1 MARFGKVLTAM
12 VTPFTNSGELDLNE
26 AGRLAQW
33 LIENG
38 NDGLVIAGTTGE
50 SPTLTHD
57 EQIALIEAVVE
68 STDAPVV
75 AGTGSNDTKAAI
87 ELTQRAQSVGA
98 SGILSVTPYYNR
110 PSQQGLLKHF
120 TRIAENTD
128 LPVMLYDIPVRSG
141 RKIETATI
149 LELVHGVENIVAL
162 KDAAGDPAETAYL
175 LSKSPDGL
183 EVYSGDDSLNL
194 ALLSIGAVGVVGVAT
209 HWSGLEHQNL
219 IQAVLEGDYSKAK
232 EINQQLQ
239 PSFAFESSP
248 EAPNPIPTKVMM
260 NILGFNVGKGRPPMD
275 TVPDYLEEVAQEL
288 VSSMAVGASIDS
300 FKK

>member
-1 MARFGKVLTAM
+1 M
-12 VTPFTNSGELDLNE
+12 VH
-26 AGRLAQW
+26 W
-33 LIENG
+33 
-38 NDGLVIAGTTGE
+38 
-50 SPTLTHD
+50 
-57 EQIALIEAVVE
+57 
-68 STDAPVV
+68 
-75 AGTGSNDTKAAI
+75 
-87 ELTQRAQSVGA
+87 
-98 SGILSVTPYYNR
+98 
-110 PSQQGLLKHF
+110 
-120 TRIAENTD
+120 
-128 LPVMLYDIPVRSG
+128 
-141 RKIETATI
+141 
-149 LELVHGVENIVAL
+149 VENIVAL

-175 LSKSPDGL
+175 LSKSADGL

-275 TVPDYLEEVAQEL
+275 TVPDYLEEVARDL